1 MFAAGPMCAGSVTEA
16 LTLLTLKHLA
26 EWRPLLAH
34 YCNSLGNI
42 PFGMRLARLM
52 NAGDGDWSRCRLE
65 NIASSKAD

>member
-1 MFAAGPMCAGSVTEA
+1 MFEAARCARVSVREA
-16 LTLLTLKHLA
+16 LTLLTLKHFA